1 MRLIIE
7 RHSSDLIK
15 TSKTK
20 VVIDG
25 KIKYRLLPGES
36 VEADIDDGLHKI
48 ECSLNLMKAFAE
60 ISCPPDNRIVVFY
73 RPSPAGICIQGLPD
87 EKKASRPAAAAFFA
101 FKAHLTVIPAS
112 FL

>member
-7 RHSSDLIK
+7 RHSSYLIK

-36 VEADIDDGLHKI
+36 VEAEFRAKKKQL
-48 ECSLNLMKAFAE
+48 LN
-60 ISCPPDNRIVVFY
+60 I
-73 RPSPAGICIQGLPD
+73 
-87 EKKASRPAAAAFFA
+87 
-101 FKAHLTVIPAS
+101 
-112 FL
+112 

>member
-15 TSKTK
+15 TSKIK

-60 ISCPPDNRIVVFY
+60 ISCPPVNRIVVFY
-73 RPSPAGICIQGLPD
+73 RPSPAGICIQGLPEG
-87 EKKASRPAAAAFFA
+87 EKKRAALRRLRFSPSKCA
-101 FKAHLTVIPAS
+101 
-112 FL
+112 